1 MSKPTDVHL
10 IATKRILRCL
20 NGTVDYGIFLQP
32 SPLSLSAFSNSNWAS
47 DPNGRRS
54 TTGYLVYLGYN
65 PITWSAKK
73 QLTISRSSTK
83 SEYRALAS
91 TTVELCWL
99 HQLLKDLGIFLSNPH
114 KLWCDNDSALAI
126 ASNSMFHARTKHIE
140 VDYHFI

>member
-1 MSKPTDVHL
+1 M
-10 IATKRILRCL
+10 
-20 NGTVDYGIFLQP
+20 
-32 SPLSLSAFSNSNWAS
+32 
-47 DPNGRRS
+47 
-54 TTGYLVYLGYN
+54 GYLVYLEYN

-91 TTVELCWL
+91 TIVELCWL
-99 HQLLKDLGIFLSNPH
+99 HQLLKDLGIFLSNPR

-126 ASNSMFHARTKHIE
+126 ASNSMFHARTKHVE